1 MLETCKSIVEVQI
14 RIMSN
19 RRPLWN
25 QSLVYGTWALVAVTL
40 LLVGVTWW
48 MARLQNDAVRRDLRA
63 RLQLQFIDRFD
74 GPKMVKARKELA
86 HLFLSKAKHDE
97 IKETVMEV
105 FEDMSLFLGRGYL
118 DEELL
123 WSTSGFY
130 AVRWWA
136 QYKGYALE
144 ERKRQSDST
153 LFTDFED
160 LAKRFLARDAKAA

>member
-1 MLETCKSIVEVQI
+1 MELQ
-14 RIMSN
+14 
-19 RRPLWN
+19 
-25 QSLVYGTWALVAVTL
+25 LVYGTWALVGVTF
-40 LLVGVTWW
+40 LLVVVTFWLAW
-48 MARLQNDAVRRDLRA
+48 RQNDAVRRDLRA

-86 HLFLSKAKHDE
+86 QLFHSNAPHDKV
-97 IKETVMEV
+97 KETVMDF

-123 WSTSGFY
+123 WSTFGFY
-130 AVRWWA
+130 GVRWWA
-136 QYKGYALE
+136 ICKGYVLE

-160 LAKRFLARDAKAA
+160 LARRFLARDTKAGLTEATPTDLEQFLEDERDLDK